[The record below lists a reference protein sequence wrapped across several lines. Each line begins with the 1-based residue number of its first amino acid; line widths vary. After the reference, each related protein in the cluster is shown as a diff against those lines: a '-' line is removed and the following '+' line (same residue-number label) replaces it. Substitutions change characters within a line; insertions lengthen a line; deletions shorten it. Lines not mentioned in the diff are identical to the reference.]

1 MQSPTTSTWW
11 NIWRKILILLT
22 QLHYFH
28 CRFKLS
34 KIPQSDL
41 ILYKPQNISSFIN
54 HGKQSR
60 FVACDFSR
68 AQAEYQQLSTDQRV
82 IRKEFGKKVR
92 RLLLLTQMVLNDLN
106 IPFWISSG
114 TLLGIIVFFAMLIYH
129 YYCFFL
135 HISPYSGY
143 FRECDVLP
151 HAPEAGIGI
160 FIKDYKPEMKIAFE
174 KQGFHLKHQFG
185 FTNDSLELSFQKSEM
200 KLDISFFYRNTTV
213 RSHFYWTGGTQAK
226 TGNKYM

>member
-1 MQSPTTSTWW
+1 M
-11 NIWRKILILLT
+11 
-22 QLHYFH
+22 
-28 CRFKLS
+28 
-34 KIPQSDL
+34 
-41 ILYKPQNISSFIN
+41 
-54 HGKQSR
+54 
-60 FVACDFSR
+60 
-68 AQAEYQQLSTDQRV
+68 
-82 IRKEFGKKVR
+82 
-92 RLLLLTQMVLNDLN
+92 
-106 IPFWISSG
+106 SSG

-185 FTNDSLELSFQKSEM
+185 FTNDSLELSFQKCEM

-213 RSHFYWTGGTQAK
+213 RSHFYWNGGTQAK